1 MTISRSPENRG
12 GANKLALYSIL
23 VIAAVAAAIII
34 TFFVTG
40 FESRSATGD
49 QSGVSDLAVSSSLPL
64 STRVPDPT
72 EAPISDIGLKLLAV
86 EPPPAPRF
94 IPEVKFGEVLAQG
107 LVDVDLPGGAASE
120 TWYSFQVDTSTRDIT
135 LFYALYGSSPS
146 IITRTVQINDY
157 TQRSKLNSAEVTLYY
172 PEGPIRTIVYD
183 RATGIITLTQQYPQ
197 PYGPSMFTPELRVAM
212 VNQDIVLSDEAGSI
226 SAQLQLDLSG
236 LTDSEQII
244 LERSAP
250 ELIDEV
256 LSEIQDL
263 VIQIEDKRVK

>member
-72 EAPISDIGLKLLAV
+72 EDPISDIGLKLLAV

-94 IPEVKFGEVLAQG
+94 IPMVLFLRGSQ
-107 LVDVDLPGGAASE
+107 LP
-120 TWYSFQVDTSTRDIT
+120 R
-135 LFYALYGSSPS
+135 
-146 IITRTVQINDY
+146 
-157 TQRSKLNSAEVTLYY
+157 
-172 PEGPIRTIVYD
+172 
-183 RATGIITLTQQYPQ
+183 
-197 PYGPSMFTPELRVAM
+197 
-212 VNQDIVLSDEAGSI
+212 GSI
-226 SAQLQLDLSG
+226 MPW
-236 LTDSEQII
+236 QI
-244 LERSAP
+244 
-250 ELIDEV
+250 
-256 LSEIQDL
+256 L
-263 VIQIEDKRVK
+263 VWKKWNIIMTSQYWATVCTIG